1 MKRNALL
8 LIAFALI
15 FPLFVACDGNTMKPD
30 TPTNTIAMLGVS
42 IDGNN
47 YERFNKLFS
56 EKRKDVAS
64 KDMLKELNDLST
76 EASLNTH
83 YEVIEYSNGEM
94 LLVRL
99 NYRQEKGE
107 YEVEDIVKIP
117 KEMKKLF
124 ITE

>member
-1 MKRNALL
+1 MKRNTLL
-8 LIAFALI
+8 LIVFTLI
-15 FPLFVACDGNTMKPD
+15 FPLFVACDDNRLKPD
-30 TPTNTIAMLGVS
+30 TPTNTTVMLDMAIHG
-42 IDGNN
+42 DN

-56 EKRKDVAS
+56 EERKNVAS
-64 KDMLKELNDLST
+64 KDMLKELNNLST
-76 EASLNTH
+76 EASSYTH